1 MAHRKAWLAGATGLI
16 GGQVLE
22 LLLAEPAYT
31 RVTALVRRPLAVE
44 HDVTPEGGQ
53 RNQLEALIVDFDRL
67 EELSEPPPADDVFCC
82 LGSTMKKAGSKA
94 AFRKV
99 DHDYVVAT
107 ARLGLAAGARR
118 FLLVSAVGASAS
130 SMSFYSRVKG
140 EAEDSVAELGYSE
153 LHVFQPSIL
162 IGERDEA
169 RPGERLGIA
178 AARVLN
184 GLMAGP
190 LRRYRGIRAET
201 VAAAMV
207 AAAHRSGEGSGA
219 RTGRQTYTHDAI
231 ARLGRGR

>member
-1 MAHRKAWLAGATGLI
+1 MNPRKALLAGATGLI
-16 GGQVLE
+16 GGHLLE
-22 LLLAEPAYT
+22 LLLAEPTYGEII
-31 RVTALVRRPLAVE
+31 ALVRRPWSPRRGADATQDADHERLSARV
-44 HDVTPEGGQ
+44 
-53 RNQLEALIVDFDRL
+53 VDFDRL
-67 EELSEPPPADDVFCC
+67 EEISDLPAVDDVFCC

-130 SMSFYSRVKG
+130 SANFYSRVKG
-140 EAEDSVAELGYSE
+140 EAEDSVAALGYQAC
-153 LHVFQPSIL
+153 HVFQPSIL
-162 IGERDEA
+162 IGERAES

-178 AARVLN
+178 AAGVLN
-184 GLMAGP
+184 RLMAGP

-207 AAAHRSGEGSGA
+207 GAAASDAE
-219 RTGRQTYTHDAI
+219 GRQTYTYDAI
-231 ARLGRGR
+231 QRLAGTS